1 MNDYH
6 LYNKEAYVFPFL
18 SDDEYKLRNDK
29 RNDEENKYIPM
40 GVLKSM
46 KDSYIEPTLD
56 EGFNRITILDKTIY
70 I

>member
-1 MNDYH
+1 
-6 LYNKEAYVFPFL
+6 
-18 SDDEYKLRNDK
+18 
-29 RNDEENKYIPM
+29 M

-70 I
+70 IWQLKK